1 MTKLL
6 RPNCKQWCGTL
17 SQMHWQ
23 DYKDLPAYR
32 DREVSLTN
40 TYWKTGLTPY
50 NGNIIQ
56 IWDYPKCRDNCVS
69 ANIICKEKNMET
81 WYVWKI
87 GGGVP
92 TAKWTNEEGARKEA
106 ERLCN
111 IHGGEFVICKAI
123 ASCSRDSIKWT
134 ELDNVPF

>member
-1 MTKLL
+1 MIKLL
-6 RPNCKQWCGTL
+6 RPNCKQWCGML
-17 SQMHWQ
+17 SEAWWEN
-23 DYKDLPAYR
+23 YKDLPGHTDIPR
-32 DREVSLTN
+32 VS
-40 TYWKTGLTPY
+40 TYWKIGFNPY
-50 NGNIIQ
+50 NLNIIQ
-56 IWDYPKCRDNCVS
+56 IWDSPICRDNCVS